1 MSSNDQIK
9 SELNVISLMNDPPDT
24 QAEKIADN
32 FARVSQEYEPLQKED
47 IDINLAKNI
56 KPVPWITQDK
66 ICQTIR
72 KMKSKTS
79 TVINDIPWKLIKAFS
94 LYLSN
99 QSQNHIHLPMRTNGV
114 FKELFKN
121 ISFMFEN
128 ISQHIDI
135 ILKKSCATMF

>member
-121 ISFMFEN
+121 I
-128 ISQHIDI
+128 
-135 ILKKSCATMF
+135 